1 MRVRFTEIPVGSCC
15 TLGKNGEVK
24 KKVGEHKTLY
34 IKDNG
39 KVSTR
44 KVKGDPEV
52 EPTNCPLRYLGAGLR
67 KHPEV
72 LIQIG
77 DGNILECKKNRR

>member
-1 MRVRFTEIPVGSCC
+1 MRVRFTEIPVGSCF
-15 TLGKNGEVK
+15 THGKSQDVK
-24 KKVGEHKTLY
+24 KKVDEKKMLV
-34 IKDNG
+34 IKDSG

-44 KVKGDPEV
+44 KMKGDPEV
-52 EPTNCPLRYLGAGLR
+52 DATNCPLRYLGAGLR

-77 DGNILECKKNRR
+77 DGNILAPKKSR